1 MANSYWFS
9 FGSITNIIFLLTN
22 NHSLYQLFVRKNC
35 TIVYNF
41 SIFSQTFLKV
51 ISPFTIGHCMI
62 NYFPN
67 IMPYPSFIWQSEF
80 IKPRSIKT
88 KLSRK
93 LLQFTFRWFCHYFLL
108 VKQHDWNLSTK
119 TEATYVFKKLL
130 GTLRV
135 WWHDI
140 TMLPYFEGN

>member
-93 LLQFTFRWFCHYFLL
+93 LLQFTFRWFGHYFLL
-108 VKQHDWNLSTK
+108 MKQHNWNLSTK
-119 TEATYVFKKLL
+119 TKGHWQIQKIIRYSESVITWYYYITV
-130 GTLRV
+130 LRQ
-135 WWHDI
+135 
-140 TMLPYFEGN
+140 